1 MYFLVVIFKRRCEVF
16 YYFESGK
23 RNSVPCPR
31 INLDQSQGESFI
43 LSMVLVVIDIKD
55 KISGMRIPLQ
65 HGQNKRDPG
74 RYVRNRKHSAHLIIS
89 KSVPQTCEGPWDSFR
104 GPQGQMILMIIPRHY
119 LPLTLC
125 WHLKWWYKSNGG
137 LVLQ

>member
-65 HGQNKRDPG
+65 HGLNKRDPG

-89 KSVPQTCEGPWDSFR
+89 KSVPQTCEGP
-104 GPQGQMILMIIPRHY
+104 
-119 LPLTLC
+119 
-125 WHLKWWYKSNGG
+125 
-137 LVLQ
+137 